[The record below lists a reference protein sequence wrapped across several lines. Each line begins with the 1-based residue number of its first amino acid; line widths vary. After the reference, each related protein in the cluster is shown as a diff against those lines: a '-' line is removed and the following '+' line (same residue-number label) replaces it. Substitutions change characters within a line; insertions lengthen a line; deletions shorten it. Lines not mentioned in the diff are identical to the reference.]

1 MSDYV
6 HTKSIIYPITKEILA
21 KMNLKDAYGL
31 EEKFPKTDF
40 GKFFIEGMVD
50 YKSNYT
56 YGHCVSLELYS
67 NYEDDAADFSRLRFL
82 TKKEQEKYAPLFK
95 QIIPDLDPSKL
106 ELVEFCYRR
115 RRIL

>member
-6 HTKSIIYPITKEILA
+6 HTKSIIYPITKEILV
-21 KMNLKDAYGL
+21 KMNLEDVYNL

-40 GKFFIEGMVD
+40 GKFFIEGIVD

-82 TKKEQEKYAPLFK
+82 TKKRARKICTTF
-95 QIIPDLDPSKL
+95 
-106 ELVEFCYRR
+106 
-115 RRIL
+115 